1 MMRPNGRSLP
11 VAVMAA
17 MLAVPLVGAAPEPE
31 QSARVEEQLRRQ
43 REAFARGFDLQ
54 REHPRLAGYVRV
66 LSRALGGPAAFRQPT
81 LTAVPFE
88 GRDRVLFL
96 RRAAGLAAERFS
108 LPLDSLTVGFANLQS
123 GVGGRVWI
131 EPRRADVQV
140 AERHRD
146 SDDRILA
153 IVAHEFA
160 HTVIESALAGSRDVA
175 MAQDESFVDAAAV
188 MVGLGPMILR
198 ASYGEEIRG
207 SGKSASWRIVRI
219 GELDPVAIAYLTM
232 VQAELA
238 GRSED
243 ERRRLLGDWVE
254 PVWSFRLSQWTGLRS
269 RPGATGKMV
278 VECPTCLTSVPAPER
293 GAAAACAVCGQGIV
307 VSRQ

>member
-1 MMRPNGRSLP
+1 MRPNSRSLSI
-11 VAVMAA
+11 AVLAA
-17 MLAVPLVGAAPEPE
+17 ILTGSLVGAAPESD
-31 QSARVEEQLRRQ
+31 QRARVEEQLRRQ
-43 REAFARGFDLQ
+43 REAFARGFDLE

-66 LSRALGGPAAFRQPT
+66 LSRALRGPAAFRQPT
-81 LTAVPFE
+81 LAAVPFK
-88 GRDRVLFL
+88 GDDRLLFL

-108 LPLDSLTVGFANLQS
+108 LPLDSLTVGFAKLQT

-160 HTVIESALAGSRDVA
+160 HTVIESALAGSREVA

-207 SGKSASWRIVRI
+207 SGSAASWRVVRI

-238 GRSED
+238 GHSED

-254 PVWSFRLSQWTGLRS
+254 PVWSFRLSQWNRLRS
-269 RPGATGKMV
+269 KPGAADKPV
-278 VECPTCLTSVPAPER
+278 VDCPTCLTSVPAPER
-293 GAAAACAVCGQGIV
+293 GAAVACPVCGQRIV
-307 VSRQ
+307 DSRQ